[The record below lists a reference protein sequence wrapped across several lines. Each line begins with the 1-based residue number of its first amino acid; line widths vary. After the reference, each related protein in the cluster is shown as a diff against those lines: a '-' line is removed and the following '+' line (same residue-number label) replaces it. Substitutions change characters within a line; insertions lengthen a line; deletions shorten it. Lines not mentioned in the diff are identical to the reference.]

1 MPWGK
6 WNGNIPK
13 FIECSKS
20 SSKRKVYSA
29 TGLSQERKKKPQTN
43 NLFLHLKEL
52 EKEEQIKPKVSRRK
66 GNKRLEQK

>member
-20 SSKRKVYSA
+20 SCKRKVNRDKC
-29 TGLSQERKKKPQTN
+29 LPQEIRKISRQPKFTPKGTRKWTN
-43 NLFLHLKEL
+43 ED
-52 EKEEQIKPKVSRRK
+52 QS
-66 GNKRLEQK
+66 